1 MSLRVNLEIITW
13 SFLMSR
19 RCFFVLP
26 FLLASFS
33 LIAQEIPDY
42 KAMYDFT
49 NSDVSMKGIRQ
60 LETFEDGRRSLSFNA
75 KFPLGKIDISS
86 DFHESEGFIA
96 TNIYSVSAK
105 WTIVKQERI
114 LKFDRQEKTMSAS
127 GKFEWV
133 KELPENLE
141 IFDPLNA
148 QIQIRKKVMQGA
160 QTFSLLLP
168 DIKTGEIESNQYKL
182 NADKKCSV
190 GKNIYQCKVVQRERP
205 QENRITTYFLSP
217 ELGYLIVK
225 IEDQDKNGDTLLEL
239 KSLL

>member
-1 MSLRVNLEIITW
+1 MYRSVSALLVLITLNV
-13 SFLMSR
+13 SGQML
-19 RCFFVLP
+19 
-26 FLLASFS
+26 
-33 LIAQEIPDY
+33 PDY

-49 NSDVSMKGIRQ
+49 NSDLSMKGVRE
-60 LETFEDGRRSLSFNA
+60 LKTFADGRRSLSFNA

-86 DFHESEGFIA
+86 DFHESKDFIT
-96 TNIYSVSAK
+96 TNQYIVSAK
-105 WTIVKQERI
+105 WTLITQERI
-114 LKFDRQEKTMSAS
+114 LKFDPLARTISAS

-133 KELPENLE
+133 KKLPENLE

-160 QTFSLLLP
+160 QIFSLLLP
-168 DIKTGEIESNQYKL
+168 DLKTGEIESNQYRL
-182 NADKKCSV
+182 NADAECLV
-190 GKNIYQCKVVQRERP
+190 GEKTYQCRVVQRDRP
-205 QENRITTYFLSP
+205 QENRVTTYFLSP

>member
-1 MSLRVNLEIITW
+1 
-13 SFLMSR
+13 
-19 RCFFVLP
+19 
-26 FLLASFS
+26 
-33 LIAQEIPDY
+33 
-42 KAMYDFT
+42 
-49 NSDVSMKGIRQ
+49 
-60 LETFEDGRRSLSFNA
+60 
-75 KFPLGKIDISS
+75 LGKINIGS
-86 DFHESEGFIA
+86 DFHESEDFIS
-96 TNIYSVSAK
+96 TNQYTVSAK
-105 WTIVKQERI
+105 WTIVKQERV
-114 LKFDRQEKTMSAS
+114 LKFDREAKTMSAS

-133 KELPENLE
+133 KDLPENLE

-168 DIKTGEIESNQYKL
+168 EIKTGEIESNQYKL
-182 NADKKCSV
+182 NADADCLV
-190 GKNIYQCKVVQRERP
+190 GEKIYQCKVVQRERP